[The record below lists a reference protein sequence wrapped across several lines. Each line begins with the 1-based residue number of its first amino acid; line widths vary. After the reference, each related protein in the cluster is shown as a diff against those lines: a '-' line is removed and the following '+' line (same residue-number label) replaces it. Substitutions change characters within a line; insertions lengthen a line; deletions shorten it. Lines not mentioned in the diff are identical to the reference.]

1 MVKRVYQMANQSS
14 WCPLG

>member
-1 MVKRVYQMANQSS
+1 MGKRVYQMANQSS